1 MNKMKK
7 LTLIGALL
15 ISGSANAQQIC
26 DFEHKC
32 YSGLP
37 PPQIYHDL
45 NGNEIPPPAPQYPP
59 RSVTVHAPS
68 TPQVT
73 INAGVCKLAKIRIAP
88 EAPQTIVE
96 ICTISDEE
104 ERMYRQRQSQLEA
117 SIPRF
122 QPY

>member
-1 MNKMKK
+1 MSMRT
-7 LTLIGALL
+7 LTIGALL
-15 ISGSANAQQIC
+15 ICRCAHAQQVC

-32 YSGLP
+32 YSGSP

-45 NGNEIPPPAPQYPP
+45 NGNEIQPPAPQYPP
-59 RSVTVHAPS
+59 RSVTVHASS

-73 INAGVCKLAKIRIAP
+73 INAGVCKLAKIRVAP

-96 ICTISDEE
+96 ICTMSDEE

-117 SIPRF
+117 SIPQF